1 MKSGVARK
9 KIEDF
14 DLYKDQLSNRLD
26 PSMSLMQ
33 GINAKIR
40 KNPKRVIFAEGEDEN
55 MLKAAIEFGRN
66 KLGKPILIGAEKR
79 IKEQLKK
86 IGLDE
91 NYKIEIV
98 NSTDKEKRE
107 KYVKHLY
114 KKLQREGQ
122 LERDVDRLVRNDRI
136 AWGSSMIACKDADA
150 MVTGNIR
157 HYAASI
163 EKLKKVVEARPG
175 EEIFGMTMI
184 VSKGKTILVAD
195 TNVKDFPSLKD

>member
-1 MKSGVARK
+1 MLKKKKSEK
-9 KIEDF
+9 
-14 DLYKDQLSNRLD
+14 SC
-26 PSMSLMQ
+26 
-33 GINAKIR
+33 
-40 KNPKRVIFAEGEDEN
+40 FAEGEDEN
-55 MLKAAIEFGRN
+55 MLKAAIEFGKN
-66 KLGKPILIGAEKR
+66 KLGTPILIGTEKR

-91 NYKIEIV
+91 NHKIEIV
-98 NSTDKEKRE
+98 NSTRQRKKR
-107 KYVKHLY
+107 KICKHLY
-114 KKLQREGQ
+114 KKLQRVGQ

-163 EKLKKVVEARPG
+163 EKLKKVVDPRPG

-184 VSKGKTILVAD
+184 NSKGKTILVAD
-195 TNVKDFPSLKD
+195 TNVEDFPSCSTIGKCFKIMCACRKIIWLRS